1 MWRFLKMT
9 VAEDAITTEEVLVVL
24 AEVVQVVIEVQ
35 LQEEKEALLQD
46 VKVQVAVSEATEV
59 QRLVKV
65 VLDQEAVQLQER
77 VVSLTEGQDLL
88 MLQDVMVVLQKDR
101 LDVLKVLVM
110 HQEKKD
116 QEEVNTFC

>member
-1 MWRFLKMT
+1 MT

>member
-9 VAEDAITTEEVLVVL
+9 VAEDAITTGEVLVVS
-24 AEVVQVVIEVQ
+24 AEVVPVVIEVP

-59 QRLVKV
+59 QLHVKV
-65 VLDQEAVQLQER
+65 VLDQEAVLLQER
-77 VVSLTEGQDLL
+77 VVSLTELQDHL

-101 LDVLKVLVM
+101 LDVQKALVM
-110 HQEKKD
+110 LQEKKD

>member
-24 AEVVQVVIEVQ
+24 AEVALVVIEVP
-35 LQEEKEALLQD
+35 LQEEKETLLQD

-59 QRLVKV
+59 HLLVKV

-77 VVSLTEGQDLL
+77 VVFQTEGQDHL
-88 MLQDVMVVLQKDR
+88 MLQDVMVVLQKDQ
-101 LDVLKVLVM
+101 LDVQKALVM

-116 QEEVNTFC
+116 LEEVNTFC